1 MERRRLAGVLAG
13 VLVAG
18 GAVVAL
24 RIAAG
29 PPHAPEHPTPPT
41 PTVVKPFA
49 APGVLAPTPGHR
61 PGRPTGLTV
70 TSGPHRLLLS
80 WRAGAG
86 AVGYDVRWGHSDLLV
101 AQPYA
106 ELYGLSPDR
115 ATTVRVRSVDSFG
128 QRSAPVTGTGRP
140 LRYPAAGQDNA
151 LVDRFTGRE
160 VPNPRLWQLAT
171 SENCAQAGSD
181 GHRLVVL
188 SQCGQTSTTLRART
202 PFRLAT
208 GSGSGSTSGSAEL
221 GRFTVD
227 TDAPGENGELD
238 LDLVPGPVT
247 MIDGSPN
254 DSPAATAPGTA
265 AVDGNLPPGT
275 IRLRVAATAGSP
287 ETVQVVTGPD
297 TPRVPVHTMTT
308 RPATRSVPAPR
319 GGVSV
324 RWDLVLRTDGVRVLR
339 DGVLVATGNVLPQW
353 TQATALVEFGGSSLD
368 QQRFDVNMIG
378 LGGAATEAPALVPGP
393 GLTLSGFPV
402 VAPGSAAKADQGAAT
417 GPGSALLRA
426 TIVVSPNGPTARLDV
441 HGRPPAFALQVG
453 DTRYRA
459 SPAVPG
465 TPLVAGIRYGLVTH
479 LPASALAGH
488 ANLRVGLVVDAPV
501 SFPAGFALSSA
512 DLDVTPGGSRQ
523 ARGIPVM
530 APSVTPRPRL
540 ADLAVQ
546 VLDASGTPPAPGN
559 WLPRGRALLDVT
571 MNGVTTEQVAG
582 QVAGLAGFEISVDG
596 TKIVAVPTAVN
607 GPGVDGEWR
616 VAFSTRG
623 LSPGPHAVDV
633 RAYGNRPGTP
643 YAEAFAG
650 FEVRR

>member
-29 PPHAPEHPTPPT
+29 PPHVPEHPTPPT

-49 APGVLAPTPGHR
+49 APGVLPPTPGHR

-70 TSGPHRLLLS
+70 TPGPHRLLVS

-86 AVGYDVRWGHSDLLV
+86 AVGYDVRWGRSDLLV

-106 ELYGLSPDR
+106 ELAGLSPDR
-115 ATTVRVRSVDSFG
+115 VATVQVRSVDSFG
-128 QRSAPVTGTGRP
+128 QRSAPETGTGRP
-140 LRYPAAGQDNA
+140 LRYPAAGPDDA
-151 LVDRFTGRE
+151 LVDRFTGRT

-202 PFRLAT
+202 PFRLA
-208 GSGSGSTSGSAEL
+208 SGGAEL
-221 GRFTVD
+221 GRFTVN

-297 TPRVPVHTMTT
+297 TPRVPVHAVAT
-308 RPATRSVPAPR
+308 RPVPAPR
-319 GGVSV
+319 SGVSV
-324 RWDLVLRTDGVRVLR
+324 RWDLVLRTDGVQVLR
-339 DGVLVATGNVLPQW
+339 DGVLVATGNVVPQW

-368 QQRFDVNMIG
+368 QQRFDVTMIG
-378 LGGAATEAPALVPGP
+378 FGGAATEAPALVPGP
-393 GLTLSGFPV
+393 MLTLSGFPV
-402 VAPGSAAKADQGAAT
+402 VAPGSAAKADQGTAT

-465 TPLVAGIRYGLVTH
+465 TPLVAGIRYGLVTR

-488 ANLRVGLVVDAPV
+488 ASLRVGLVVDAPV
-501 SFPAGFALSSA
+501 SFPAGFTLLSA
-512 DLDVTPGGSRQ
+512 DLDVTPSGSRQ
-523 ARGIPVM
+523 ARGTPVM

-546 VLDASGTPPAPGN
+546 VLDASGNPPGPGN
-559 WLPRGRALLDVT
+559 RLPRGRALLDVT
-571 MNGVTTEQVAG
+571 MNGVTTEQAAG
-582 QVAGLAGFEISVDG
+582 QVAGLAGFEISLDG

-616 VAFSTRG
+616 IAFSTRG
-623 LSPGPHAVDV
+623 LRPGPHSVDV
-633 RAYGNRPGTP
+633 RAYGSPPGTP
-643 YAEAFAG
+643 FAEAFANFQLG
-650 FEVRR
+650 R